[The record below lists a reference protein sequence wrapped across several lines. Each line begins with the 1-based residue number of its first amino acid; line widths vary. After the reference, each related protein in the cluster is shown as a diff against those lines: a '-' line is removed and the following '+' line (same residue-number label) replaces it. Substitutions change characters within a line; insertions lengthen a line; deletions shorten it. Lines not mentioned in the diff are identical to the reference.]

1 VTGVEDVGTNFSVAK
16 ILDVRLRT
24 RRAVNTIASRIGVGM
39 NENEAREVARRTLTE
54 LGLRKGWHSIYVRLG
69 ANTRDFT
76 DPGGRDVPLREN
88 DIFFVD
94 IGPIYEGIEGDA
106 GDTFV
111 IGNDPGHLRIKSD
124 VKAVWDEVRDCW
136 FDDRLTGPTLYEL
149 ASAAASRRGWILN
162 LDLSGHRLSDFPH
175 KALYDGSLA
184 RTDLVPSPDL
194 WVLEIAL
201 VDPDRRFGAFY
212 EDLLLADQSFGEL
225 DV

>member
-1 VTGVEDVGTNFSVAK
+1 VTGVEDVGTDFSVSK

-39 NENEAREVARRTLTE
+39 TENEARELASRTLTE
-54 LGLRKGWHSIYVRLG
+54 LGLRKGWHSIYVRVG

-76 DPGGRDVPLREN
+76 DPAGRDVPL
-88 DIFFVD
+88 
-94 IGPIYEGIEGDA
+94 EGDA

-124 VKAVWDEVRDCW
+124 VKTIWDEVRDSW
-136 FDDRLTGPTLYEL
+136 FDDRLTGPALYEL
-149 ASAAASRRGWILN
+149 ASAAASRRGWVLN

-212 EDLLLADQSFGEL
+212 EDLLLADQSFGDPEL